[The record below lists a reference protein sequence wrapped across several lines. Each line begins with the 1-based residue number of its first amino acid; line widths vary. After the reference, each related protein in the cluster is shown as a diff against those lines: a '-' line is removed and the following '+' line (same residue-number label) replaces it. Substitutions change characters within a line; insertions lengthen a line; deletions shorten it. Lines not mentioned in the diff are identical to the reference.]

1 MIYLNLLILTISINC
16 LQSWLLENN
25 IFQHKYALKY
35 IQIPWHFLSM
45 PFFYMFLVHYLKIN
59 NKLYHI
65 LKTVIIIFCLLVFA
79 QLIFV
84 IKIGNSTTSITKL
97 NYIFEKYTT
106 FEEVFS
112 AVTSL
117 SFFIYSSFILFSK
130 GSLLNKIKTYDNLKW
145 LYSYFIFSA
154 LGYTLWVIALIVKMY
169 LNYTNFILFYYPL
182 RVFTTVLIFWL
193 GYQGLKNI
201 RISSERKKIRSYLHN
216 KLYVKNTKGIK
227 KPEKRD
233 EKTIQKNNYK
243 QQEQFKK
250 IDTHIRS
257 NNKFLKSKYTLQN
270 LSKETNI
277 GISTLS
283 LIINSYAQ
291 RSFTDYINEMR
302 IEQAKHLLIDPSYIE
317 YTITSIGLE
326 SGFNSKSTFYT
337 AFKKHTGCTPSQF
350 KKQKTTT
357 SFYKKSV

>member
-1 MIYLNLLILTISINC
+1 
-16 LQSWLLENN
+16 
-25 IFQHKYALKY
+25 
-35 IQIPWHFLSM
+35 
-45 PFFYMFLVHYLKIN
+45 
-59 NKLYHI
+59 
-65 LKTVIIIFCLLVFA
+65 
-79 QLIFV
+79 
-84 IKIGNSTTSITKL
+84 
-97 NYIFEKYTT
+97 
-106 FEEVFS
+106 
-112 AVTSL
+112 
-117 SFFIYSSFILFSK
+117 
-130 GSLLNKIKTYDNLKW
+130 
-145 LYSYFIFSA
+145 
-154 LGYTLWVIALIVKMY
+154 MY

-182 RVFTTVLIFWL
+182 RVFTTILIFWL

-201 RISSERKKIRSYLHN
+201 RISSERKKIRAYLHN

-227 KPEKRD
+227 KTEKRD

-250 IDTHIRS
+250 IDSHIRS